1 MGCPARAILVSISY
15 RSTLNVLLYAGGS
28 TSTLMV
34 LLLVTRT
41 LTELG
46 TFGCWVASTETHKK
60 YNNTEMV
67 KQDLQDDILAL
78 LVDYSVGV
86 WVTCPGDYC
95 MAARGPRRDCVAL
108 ALAL

>member
-1 MGCPARAILVSISY
+1 
-15 RSTLNVLLYAGGS
+15 
-28 TSTLMV
+28 MV

-78 LVDYSVGV
+78 VSCWTFCVG
-86 WVTCPGDYC
+86 GGGGGGGGS
-95 MAARGPRRDCVAL
+95 RECVVCECGSY
-108 ALAL
+108 

>member
-1 MGCPARAILVSISY
+1 MGCSTRAILVSISY
-15 RSTLNVLLYAGGS
+15 RSTLNVLLYAGGP

-67 KQDLQDDILAL
+67 KQDLQDDILAR
-78 LVDYSVGV
+78 VSCWTFFVGGGGGGGV
-86 WVTCPGDYC
+86 L
-95 MAARGPRRDCVAL
+95 CVVCWCCV
-108 ALAL
+108 